1 MKSLRECKNAL
12 EFLDVNFEFRKP
24 KQILGIEEEVK
35 KESGTKIRKR
45 NKVSKKSRRKNRR

>member
-12 EFLDVNFEFRKP
+12 EFLDVNFGFRKP

-35 KESGTKIRKR
+35 KAKIRKR